1 MSNHVDERT
10 PEILWTPSPEDVENA
25 ELTSFMR
32 WLSDKR
38 GVAFGG
44 DVDALWRWS
53 VTELE
58 EFWAAI
64 WDYFDVQS
72 EAPYVRVLDRRA
84 MPGAKWFEG
93 CRVNW
98 AEHILRNATSEAPA
112 LVVVDENA
120 RTTDLTW
127 ADLRR
132 GVASLASVLRGAGIS
147 RGDRVC
153 GYLPNCPEAL
163 VALLA
168 TASLGAVWAVC
179 SPDFGLP
186 GVIDRF
192 AQLEPKALVAVDGY
206 QYGGRLHDRRPEL
219 AQLRTALP
227 SVEQTIVVQRFT
239 DGEGLD
245 AGCLDWHAACS
256 HDAELIFEHV
266 PFDHPL
272 WVLFSSGTTGVPKGI
287 VHSHVGIILEQLKST
302 SLNLNLG
309 RGDRYYIYSSTS
321 WMVFNALVGTMIC
334 GVIPILY
341 EGSPTYPD
349 IRQNWRVAAA
359 GQATLLGGGSAYYVA
374 CQNAGVRPADEF
386 NLEHLKTVLA
396 TGSVLPATTW
406 RWIYSVLDPR
416 VRLDSGSGGT
426 DVCTGF
432 MGGNALTPV
441 RLGELT
447 APNLGVRA
455 ESWDDAGH
463 PIIDR
468 VGELVITEPMPS
480 MPLFMWNDP
489 DGQRLHDAYFAM
501 YPGVWRHGDW
511 VRVTER
517 NSFVI
522 EGRSDSTLNRGGIR
536 MGSAD
541 IYAVVD
547 SISGITDSLVLGV
560 ELPDGGY
567 YMPLFVV
574 LGEGRSLDDDLCE
587 EIRSALRSRLSPR
600 HVPDEILRAPA
611 VPRTRTNKKLEVPI
625 KNLFRG
631 DGVDTALNLS
641 SVDDPEAVE
650 WFAEYARAWRA
661 ARAE

>member
-1 MSNHVDERT
+1 VTEQS
-10 PEILWTPSPEDVENA
+10 PEVLWTPSPEDVESA
-25 ELTSFMR
+25 QLTLFMR
-32 WLSDKR
+32 WLDDKR
-38 GVAFGG
+38 GMAFGG
-44 DVDALWRWS
+44 DPNALWRWS

-64 WDYFDVQS
+64 WDYFDVASQT
-72 EAPYVRVLDRRA
+72 PYERVLDRRV

-93 CRVNW
+93 ARVNW
-98 AEHILRNATSEAPA
+98 AEHILRSATTEAPA
-112 LVVVDENA
+112 LIVVDEDA
-120 RTTDLTW
+120 QVTEVAW

-132 GVASLASVLRGAGIS
+132 QVASVASVLRDAGVGS
-147 RGDRVC
+147 GDRVV
-153 GYLPNCPEAL
+153 GYLPNSPEAL

-179 SPDFGLP
+179 SPDFGLS
-186 GVIDRF
+186 GIVDRF
-192 AQLEPKALVAVDGY
+192 AQLEPKLLVAVDGY
-206 QYGGRLHDRRPEL
+206 HYGGRLHDRRDEL
-219 AQLRTALP
+219 AQLRVALP
-227 SVEQTIVVQRFT
+227 TLEQAIVLRRFP
-239 DGEGLD
+239 DGELD
-245 AGCLDWHAACS
+245 PGCLDWTVAVERE
-256 HDAELIFEHV
+256 AELTFEPV
-266 PFDHPL
+266 PYDHPL

-302 SLNLNLG
+302 ALNLNLG
-309 RGDRYYIYSSTS
+309 RGDRYYIFCSTS
-321 WMVFNALVGTMIC
+321 WMVFNALVGTMMC
-334 GVIPILY
+334 GVVPILY

-349 IRQNWRVAAA
+349 IRANWRVAAA
-359 GQATLLGGGSAYYVA
+359 GKATLLGGGSAYYVA

-386 NLEHLKTVLA
+386 DLTNLKTVLA

-406 RWIYSVLDPR
+406 RWFYDVLDPR

-432 MGGNALTPV
+432 MGGNALLPV
-441 RLGELT
+441 LLGELT

-455 ESWDDAGH
+455 ESWDDAGR

-489 DGQRLHDAYFAM
+489 DGKRLHDAYFEM

-511 VRVTER
+511 IRVTER

-522 EGRSDSTLNRGGIR
+522 EGRSDSTLNRGGVR

-547 SISGITDSLVLGV
+547 SIAGVADSLVLGV

-574 LGEGRSLDDDLCE
+574 LSDGRSLDDDLCA
-587 EIRSALRSRLSPR
+587 EIRAALRQRLSPR
-600 HVPDEILRAPA
+600 HVPDEILPAPA
-611 VPRTRTNKKLEVPI
+611 VPRTRTGKKLEVPI

-631 DGVDTALNLS
+631 MSVDDALNLS
-641 SVDDPEAVE
+641 SVDDPDAVR
-650 WFAEYARAWRA
+650 WFAEYARNR
-661 ARAE
+661 R